1 MSYERIFRR
10 AAILNW
16 SDTWLMGNLVLFE
29 FNSSQVFPSEFLKQ
43 HSRLISFDILY
54 FWRGSF
60 GQQKHH
66 VSDETDER
74 TKWRTHKYILFIR
87 NVIINA
93 NQFIRTWELSF
104 VIFTFQKILRE
115 HAELFISPTTN
126 VAEKLFLKNRIKKFV
141 TCGLDFINISIIKR
155 GHDIHNFKNI

>member
-1 MSYERIFRR
+1 MSYERIFPR

-16 SDTWLMGNLVLFE
+16 SDIWLMGNLVLFE

-74 TKWRTHKYILFIR
+74 TKWRTRKYILFIR

-93 NQFIRTWELSF
+93 NQFIRTRELSF
-104 VIFTFQKILRE
+104 VIFTFHKKFTRTRRIIYFSDDERR
-115 HAELFISPTTN
+115 
-126 VAEKLFLKNRIKKFV
+126 EKLLTKIFNMWAWFYKYF
-141 TCGLDFINISIIKR
+141 D
-155 GHDIHNFKNI
+155 